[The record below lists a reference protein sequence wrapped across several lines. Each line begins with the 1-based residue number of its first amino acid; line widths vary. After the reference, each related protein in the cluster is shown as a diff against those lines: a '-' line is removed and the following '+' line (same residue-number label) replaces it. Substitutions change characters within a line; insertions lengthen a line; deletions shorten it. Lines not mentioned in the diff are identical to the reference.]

1 MDEYFCSG
9 DLEEKDMDHFLL
21 SANAVLPMFLQLAAG
36 FLSQKA
42 GILSREDVPRFNRVA
57 FRIFLPCLLFYNIYK
72 SDLSSAVKPG
82 LLVFAAV
89 GVLLVFFGAF
99 LAARFLV
106 REEDRKAVIAQGMFR
121 SNFVIM
127 GIPIAQALVG
137 QDNLGPVTVLIAV
150 VVPLFNFLSVILLE
164 YFRGGRIRILKVMT
178 EALKNPLIIGSLI
191 GIVFQLL
198 HIPLPG
204 VAEKAV
210 SNLGSI
216 ASPLQL
222 FLLGAFFRF
231 DGLRRYI
238 RPLAAV
244 TAVKLFVTPAVM
256 LTAAALLGIRGG
268 GFVGLIGV
276 FASPTAVNS
285 FTMVQQMKCGDAELA
300 GDIVVIT
307 SALSILSM
315 FLWIFTFKSLGLF

>member
-1 MDEYFCSG
+1 M
-9 DLEEKDMDHFLL
+9 LAL
-21 SANAVLPMFLQLAAG
+21 NAVSPLFFSMAAG
-36 FLSQKA
+36 FLAQKA
-42 GILSREDVPRFNRVA
+42 EILTRQDVPKINKVA
-57 FRIFLPCLLFYNIYK
+57 FQVFLPCLLFYNVYT
-72 SDLSSAVKPG
+72 SDLS
-82 LLVFAAV
+82 AAV
-89 GVLLVFFGAF
+89 RPKLILFAVIGVLLVFTVSVFGV
-99 LAARFLV
+99 LRFV
-106 REEDRKAVIAQGMFR
+106 PQPDRRGVISQGIFR
-121 SNFVIM
+121 SNYVIM

-164 YFRGGRIRILKVMT
+164 YFRGGRIRILKVLT

-210 SNLGSI
+210 YNLGSI